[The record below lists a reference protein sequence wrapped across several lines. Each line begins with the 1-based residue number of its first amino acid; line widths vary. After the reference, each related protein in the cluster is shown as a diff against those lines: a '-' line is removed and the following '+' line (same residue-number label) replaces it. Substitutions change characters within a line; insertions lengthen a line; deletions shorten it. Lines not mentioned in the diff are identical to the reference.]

1 MNALLIALTL
11 SQFPMDVFEN
21 AGAFTEVET
30 RDGVTLS
37 KRAVKDSPYF
47 EYRVATT
54 SSYSVAQLCDATYDW
69 GTHEGDSPGVT
80 LFKVVEDGDD
90 VRVVY
95 NQITRP
101 IVAKRDYALTI
112 VRLRE
117 GERCRIRFRTAN
129 DKAPAK
135 PEGFVRMDKL
145 WGEWLFEPAEKG
157 SKLTYTLY
165 SDPAGS
171 VPAFLVHGGQS
182 GATRESLMTALSK
195 TKKAVEAKR

>member
-1 MNALLIALTL
+1 MSSLLLALTL
-11 SQFPMDVFEN
+11 TQFPMDVFEN
-21 AGAFTEVET
+21 TTVFTQVET
-30 RDGVTLS
+30 RDGVTMS
-37 KRAVKDSPYF
+37 KRPVKDSPYF

-54 SSYSVAQLCDATYDW
+54 SPYTVAQLCDATYEW
-69 GTHEGDSPGVT
+69 GSHEGDSPGVT
-80 LFKVVEDGDD
+80 LFKVLEDGED

-95 NQITRP
+95 NQLTKP

-112 VRLRE
+112 IRLRE
-117 GERCRIRFRTAN
+117 ADRCRIRFRTAN

-135 PEGFVRMDKL
+135 PEGFVRMDSL
-145 WGEWLFEPAEKG
+145 WGEWLFEAAEKG
-157 SKLTYTLY
+157 SKVTYTLY

-182 GATRESLMTALSK
+182 SATRESLMTSLQK

>member
-157 SKLTYTLY
+157 SQLTYTLY